1 MIGEGDMQR
10 VVGAIRAA
18 EARTSGEI
26 FCVIAHASSSYGLV
40 PIAWAAMVAL
50 LVPLVLIYLTT
61 WPAGTIYLLQL
72 GAFIV
77 TAGILSL
84 PAVRFRIVPRQTMR
98 RRAHAEAVRQF
109 LAHGLHLT
117 ERRTGVLIFASVAER
132 HAEIVADAR
141 HQRQGRR
148 ERMGKLHRGHDRGHQ
163 GRAAGRWIR
172 RRSRAV
178 WGAARAAFSA
188 RRHQSGRTAQQ
199 TGGDVSA
206 GGKADPSPNE
216 STASTLLLGR
226 RLTS

>member
-50 LVPLVLIYLTT
+50 LVPLPLIYLTT

-84 PAVRFRIVPRQTMR
+84 PAVRFR
-98 RRAHAEAVRQF
+98 
-109 LAHGLHLT
+109 
-117 ERRTGVLIFASVAER
+117 
-132 HAEIVADAR
+132 
-141 HQRQGRR
+141 
-148 ERMGKLHRGHDRGHQ
+148 
-163 GRAAGRWIR
+163 
-172 RRSRAV
+172 
-178 WGAARAAFSA
+178 
-188 RRHQSGRTAQQ
+188 
-199 TGGDVSA
+199 
-206 GGKADPSPNE
+206 
-216 STASTLLLGR
+216 
-226 RLTS
+226 

>member
-50 LVPLVLIYLTT
+50 LVPLALIYLTT

-132 HAEIVADAR
+132 HAEIVADA
-141 HQRQGRR
+141 GINAKVDSNAW
-148 ERMGKLHRGHDRGHQ
+148 ESAIAAMIAAIK
-163 GRAAGRWIR
+163 AGRPADGFVA
-172 RRSRAV
+172 AV
-178 WGAARAAFSA
+178 EQCGELLARHFPPGAIN
-188 RRHQSGRTAQQ
+188 Q
-199 TGGDVSA
+199 DEL
-206 GGKADPSPNE
+206 PNK
-216 STASTLLLGR
+216 LVVM
-226 RLTS
+226 